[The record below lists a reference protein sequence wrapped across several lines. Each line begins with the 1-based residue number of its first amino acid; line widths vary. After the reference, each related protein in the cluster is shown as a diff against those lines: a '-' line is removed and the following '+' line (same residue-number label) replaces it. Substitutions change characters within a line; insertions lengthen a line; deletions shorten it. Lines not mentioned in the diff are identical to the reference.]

1 MDMEHEDTYFLD
13 RELAYLTALEHNTIT
28 LKDGQKTAQVCYY
41 DGQAFGHAPDNLIH
55 VPLEKITEYFASHNH
70 RIPTRIE
77 PHISSSRIDPY
88 QLQNRLACVLNAVQ
102 LLKKPN
108 N

>member
-1 MDMEHEDTYFLD
+1 MKYEDTYFLD

-28 LKDGQKTAQVCYY
+28 LNDGQKCAQVCYY

-55 VPLEKITEYFASHNH
+55 VPLENIADYFSQHNK

-77 PHISSSRIDPY
+77 PHTISSRVESN
-88 QLQNRLACVLNAVQ
+88 QLRQRLSSVLNAVQ
-102 LLKKPN
+102 QLKKSD
-108 N
+108 